1 MMIIE
6 TAALTK
12 TYNGRGGCR
21 GITLQVKE
29 GCIFGLL
36 GPNGAGK
43 STFVKMLA
51 GLHRPDS
58 GQATVL
64 GLPLGRPEARRK
76 FGYLPEL
83 FRFQDWLTPEEVLR
97 FHGQLGGLRP
107 RDTRASEF
115 RSRVRDVLE
124 LVGLSEAADRRVG
137 GFSKGMQQRLG
148 LAAAL
153 LLDPQLVILDEP
165 SSALDPIGRYEIRSL
180 LKRLR
185 GRGVTVFLN
194 THLLEDVE
202 ELCDEAAFLYGGEL
216 MASGPLHKLLSGTG
230 EGGGAGGS
238 GFNWRF
244 RLGGWL
250 PDTWEELNEAV
261 GGALSSL
268 LRLVEADK
276 SGSALL
282 SARVSDREQAGYL
295 CSLFIRN
302 GLTLYE
308 SGPETNSLEAWFL
321 RMAGSRQGGVPQ

>member
-1 MMIIE
+1 MMMIDTE
-6 TAALTK
+6 QLTK

-21 GITLQVKE
+21 GITLRVPE

-58 GQATVL
+58 GRAAVL
-64 GLPLGRPEARRK
+64 GQPLGRPEARRRL
-76 FGYLPEL
+76 GYLPEL
-83 FRFQDWLTPEEVLR
+83 FRFQDWLTPAEVLR
-97 FHGQLGGLRP
+97 FHGRLGGLRP
-107 RDTRASEF
+107 QEIRAPAF
-115 RSRVRDVLE
+115 RNRVRDTLE

-153 LLDPQLVILDEP
+153 LLDPELVILDEP
-165 SSALDPIGRYEIRSL
+165 ASALDPVGRYEIRSL

-185 GRGVTVFLN
+185 GKGVTVFLN

-216 MASGPLHKLLSGTG
+216 LASGPLHQLLSGTG
-230 EGGGAGGS
+230 DSGA
-238 GFNWRF
+238 NWRF
-244 RLGGWL
+244 RIGGWL
-250 PDTWEELNEAV
+250 PETWAELNEAV
-261 GGALSSL
+261 GGTL
-268 LRLVEADK
+268 LHLVEADE
-276 SGSALL
+276 SGNALL
-282 SARVSDREQAGYL
+282 TARVTDREQAGYL
-295 CSLFIRN
+295 CALFIRS

-308 SGPETNSLEAWFL
+308 SGPEPNSLEAWFL
-321 RMAGSRQGGVPQ
+321 RMAKFRQGGVPQ

>member
-1 MMIIE
+1 MMIE
-6 TAALTK
+6 TAELTK

-21 GITLQVKE
+21 GITLQVPE
-29 GCIFGLL
+29 GSIFGLL

-58 GQATVL
+58 GRATVL
-64 GLPLGRPEARRK
+64 GQPLGRPEARQRL
-76 FGYLPEL
+76 GYLPEL
-83 FRFQDWLTPEEVLR
+83 FRFQDWLTPVEVLR

-107 RDTRASEF
+107 QETRTPAF
-115 RSRVRDVLE
+115 RARVRDTLE
-124 LVGLSEAADRRVG
+124 LVGLAEAADRRVG

-153 LLDPQLVILDEP
+153 LLEPELVILDEP
-165 SSALDPIGRYEIRSL
+165 ASALDPIGRYEIRSL

-185 GRGVTVFLN
+185 SKGVTVFLN

-216 MASGPLHKLLSGTG
+216 VAAGPLQQLLGSTD
-230 EGGGAGGS
+230 GGS
-238 GFNWRF
+238 GINWRF

-250 PDTWEELNEAV
+250 PETWTELT
-261 GGALSSL
+261 GALPGTLASL
-268 LRLVEADK
+268 LNLAESDNQ
-276 SGSALL
+276 GNALIA
-282 SARVSDREQAGYL
+282 ARVTDREQAGYL
-295 CSLFIRN
+295 CSLFIRS

-308 SGPETNSLEAWFL
+308 SGPEPYSLEAWFI
-321 RMAGSRQGGVPQ
+321 RMAESRQGGVRQ

>member
-1 MMIIE
+1 MIID
-6 TAALTK
+6 TADLTK
-12 TYNGRGGCR
+12 TFNGRGGCR
-21 GITLQVKE
+21 GITLQVPE

-76 FGYLPEL
+76 LGYLPEL

-107 RDTRASEF
+107 SETRTPAF
-115 RSRVRDVLE
+115 RSRMRDTLE
-124 LVGLSEAADRRVG
+124 LVGLSEAATRKVG
-137 GFSKGMQQRLG
+137 TFSKGMQQRLG

-153 LLDPQLVILDEP
+153 LLEPELVILDEP
-165 SSALDPIGRYEIRSL
+165 ASALDPVGRYEIRAL

-185 GRGVTVFLN
+185 ERGVTVFLN

-216 MASGPLHKLLSGTG
+216 LASGPLHQLLSS
-230 EGGGAGGS
+230 AGDSSAGKA
-238 GFNWRF
+238 NWRF

-250 PDTWEELNEAV
+250 PESWEELDAAF
-261 GGALSSL
+261 GGSLSST
-268 LRLVEADK
+268 LRLVEADS

-282 SARVSDREQAGYL
+282 SARVTDREQAGYL
-295 CSLFIRN
+295 CALFIRS

-308 SGPETNSLEAWFL
+308 SSPERNNLEAWFL
-321 RMAGSRQGGVPQ
+321 RMAESRRGGVS

>member
-1 MMIIE
+1 MMMID
-6 TAALTK
+6 TSDLTK

-21 GITLQVKE
+21 GITLQVPE

-58 GQATVL
+58 GRAAVL
-64 GLPLGRPEARRK
+64 GQPLGRPEARRK
-76 FGYLPEL
+76 LGYLPEL
-83 FRFQDWLTPEEVLR
+83 FRFQDWLTATEVLR
-97 FHGQLGGLRP
+97 FHGRLGGLRP
-107 RDTRASEF
+107 HETRAPGF
-115 RSRVRDVLE
+115 RARVRDTLE
-124 LVGLSEAADRRVG
+124 LVGLSDAADRRVG

-153 LLDPQLVILDEP
+153 LLDPELVILDEP
-165 SSALDPIGRYEIRSL
+165 ASALDPVGRYEIRSL

-185 GRGVTVFLN
+185 ARGVTIFLN

-216 MASGPLHKLLSGTG
+216 LASGPLNELL
-230 EGGGAGGS
+230 GGAGDG
-238 GFNWRF
+238 GAIWRF

-250 PDTWEELNEAV
+250 PGTWAELNDAV
-261 GGALSSL
+261 GAALSSS
-268 LRLVEADK
+268 LRLVESDDR
-276 SGSALL
+276 GNALL
-282 SARVSDREQAGYL
+282 TARVADREQAGYL
-295 CSLFIRN
+295 SSLLIHS

-308 SGPETNSLEAWFL
+308 AGPERNGLEAWFL
-321 RMAGSRQGGVPQ
+321 RMAQSRQGGDSL

>member
-1 MMIIE
+1 MMMID
-6 TAALTK
+6 TADLTK

-21 GITLQVKE
+21 GITLQVPE

-58 GQATVL
+58 GRAAVL
-64 GLPLGRPEARRK
+64 GLPLGRPDARRK
-76 FGYLPEL
+76 LGYLPEL
-83 FRFQDWLTPEEVLR
+83 FRFQDWLTPVEVLR
-97 FHGQLGGLRP
+97 LHGRLGGLRSQE
-107 RDTRASEF
+107 TRSPAF
-115 RSRVRDVLE
+115 RGRVRDTLE
-124 LVGLSEAADRRVG
+124 LVGLSEAANRRVG

-153 LLDPQLVILDEP
+153 LLDPELIILDEP
-165 SSALDPIGRYEIRSL
+165 ASALDPIGRYEIRSL

-185 GRGVTVFLN
+185 SKGMTVFLN

-216 MASGPLHKLLSGTG
+216 LASGPLHKLLSGTG
-230 EGGGAGGS
+230 DS
-238 GFNWRF
+238 GDNWRF

-250 PDTWEELNEAV
+250 PETRAELNAEA
-261 GGALSSL
+261 GDALSSL
-268 LRLVEADK
+268 LRLVEADE
-276 SGSALL
+276 SGNALL
-282 SARVSDREQAGYL
+282 SARVADREQAGYL
-295 CSLFIRN
+295 CAAFIRC

-308 SGPETNSLEAWFL
+308 SGPEPNSLEDWFL
-321 RMAGSRQGGVPQ
+321 RMAGSRQGGDPQ

>member
-1 MMIIE
+1 MMIDTE
-6 TAALTK
+6 DLTK

-21 GITLQVKE
+21 GITLQVPE

-58 GQATVL
+58 GRATML
-64 GLPLGRPEARRK
+64 GQPLGRPEARRML
-76 FGYLPEL
+76 GYLPEL
-83 FRFQDWLTPEEVLR
+83 FRFQDWLTPVEVLC

-107 RDTRASEF
+107 KETRELAF
-115 RSRVRDVLE
+115 RSRVRDTLG

-153 LLDPQLVILDEP
+153 LLEPELVILDEP
-165 SSALDPIGRYEIRSL
+165 ASALDPVGRYEIRSL

-185 GRGVTVFLN
+185 GKGVTIFLN

-216 MASGPLHKLLSGTG
+216 LASGPLHKLLNGNGDSG
-230 EGGGAGGS
+230 A
-238 GFNWRF
+238 NWRF

-250 PDTWEELNEAV
+250 PEMLTELNDAV
-261 GGALSSL
+261 GGSLSSQ
-268 LRLVEADK
+268 LRLVEADE
-276 SGSALL
+276 SGNALL
-282 SARVSDREQAGYL
+282 SARVTDREQAGYL
-295 CSLFIRN
+295 CSQFIRF

-308 SGPETNSLEAWFL
+308 SAPERNNLEAWFL
-321 RMAGSRQGGVPQ
+321 RMAQSRQGGVSQ

>member
-1 MMIIE
+1 MMIID
-6 TAALTK
+6 TADLTK

-21 GITLQVKE
+21 GITLQVPK

-58 GQATVL
+58 GRAAVL

-76 FGYLPEL
+76 LGYLPEL

-97 FHGQLGGLRP
+97 FHGQLGGLRSQDMRTP
-107 RDTRASEF
+107 AF
-115 RSRVRDVLE
+115 RSRVRETLE
-124 LVGLSEAADRRVG
+124 LVGLLDAADRRVG

-148 LAAAL
+148 LAVAL
-153 LLDPQLVILDEP
+153 LLEPRLVILDEP
-165 SSALDPIGRYEIRSL
+165 ASALDPIGRYEIRSL

-185 GRGVTVFLN
+185 NKGVTVFLN

-202 ELCDEAAFLYGGEL
+202 ELCDEAAFLFEGEL
-216 MASGPLHKLLSGTG
+216 LASGLLHRLLGGDGNSG
-230 EGGGAGGS
+230 A
-238 GFNWRF
+238 NWRF

-250 PDTWEELNEAV
+250 PETWAELNDAV
-261 GGALSSL
+261 GGSLSSL
-268 LRLVEADK
+268 LRLVESDE
-276 SGSALL
+276 SGNALL
-282 SARVSDREQAGYL
+282 SARVTDREQAGYL
-295 CSLFIRN
+295 CSLFIRS

-308 SGPETNSLEAWFL
+308 SGPEPNSLETWFL
-321 RMAGSRQGGVPQ
+321 RMAESRKGGVSP

>member
-1 MMIIE
+1 MMMIDTE
-6 TAALTK
+6 ELTK
-12 TYNGRGGCR
+12 TYNGRVGCR
-21 GITLQVKE
+21 GITLQVPK

-58 GQATVL
+58 GRATVL
-64 GLPLGRPEARRK
+64 GQPLGRAEARRML
-76 FGYLPEL
+76 GYLPEL
-83 FRFQDWLTPEEVLR
+83 FRFQDWLTPVEVLR

-107 RDTRASEF
+107 QETRAPAF
-115 RSRVRDVLE
+115 RSRVRETLE
-124 LVGLSEAADRRVG
+124 LVGLSESADRRVG

-153 LLDPQLVILDEP
+153 LLDPELVILDEP
-165 SSALDPIGRYEIRSL
+165 ASALDPVGRYEIRSL

-185 GRGVTVFLN
+185 GRGVTIFLN

-216 MASGPLHKLLSGTG
+216 LASGPLHKLLSGTG
-230 EGGGAGGS
+230 DSGDSGAS
-238 GFNWRF
+238 WRF

-250 PDTWEELNEAV
+250 PETWAELNDAV
-261 GGALSSL
+261 SGALSSL
-268 LRLVEADK
+268 LRLVEADE
-276 SGSALL
+276 SGNALL
-282 SARVSDREQAGYL
+282 TARVTDREQVGYL
-295 CSLFIRN
+295 CSLFIRI

-308 SGPETNSLEAWFL
+308 SGPEPNSLEAWFL
-321 RMAGSRQGGVPQ
+321 RMAQSRQGGVPQ

>member
-1 MMIIE
+1 MMID
-6 TAALTK
+6 TAELTK

-21 GITLQVKE
+21 GITLQVPE

-58 GQATVL
+58 GRGTVL
-64 GLPLGRPEARRK
+64 GQPLGRPEARRK
-76 FGYLPEL
+76 LGYLPEL
-83 FRFQDWLTPEEVLR
+83 FRFQDWLTPVEVLR
-97 FHGQLGGLRP
+97 FHGRLGGLSP
-107 RDTRASEF
+107 RETRAPAF
-115 RSRVRDVLE
+115 RGRVRDTLE

-153 LLDPQLVILDEP
+153 LLDPKLVILDEP

-180 LKRLR
+180 LKQLR
-185 GRGVTVFLN
+185 SKGVTVFLN

-216 MASGPLHKLLSGTG
+216 LASGPLHKLLSGG
-230 EGGGAGGS
+230 DSGS
-238 GFNWRF
+238 GSINWRF

-250 PDTWEELNEAV
+250 PETWEELCAAM

-268 LRLVEADK
+268 LRLEEADAN
-276 SGSALL
+276 GNALL
-282 SARVSDREQAGYL
+282 TARVTDREQAGYL
-295 CSLFIRN
+295 CSLFIRS

-308 SGPETNSLEAWFL
+308 SGPEPNSLETWFL
-321 RMAGSRQGGVPQ
+321 RMAGSRQGGAPQ

>member
-1 MMIIE
+1 MMMIDTE
-6 TAALTK
+6 ALTK

-21 GITLQVKE
+21 GITLQVPE

-58 GQATVL
+58 GRANML
-64 GLPLGRPEARRK
+64 GQPLGRPEARRK
-76 FGYLPEL
+76 LGYLPEL
-83 FRFQDWLTPEEVLR
+83 FRFQDWLTPAEVLR

-107 RDTRASEF
+107 QETRAPAF
-115 RSRVRDVLE
+115 RIRVRDTLE

-153 LLDPQLVILDEP
+153 LLEPELMILDEP
-165 SSALDPIGRYEIRSL
+165 ASALDPVGRYEIRSL

-185 GRGVTVFLN
+185 GKGVTVFLN

-216 MASGPLHKLLSGTG
+216 LASGPLHKLLSGTG
-230 EGGGAGGS
+230 DS
-238 GFNWRF
+238 GDSWRF

-250 PDTWEELNEAV
+250 PETWAELNDAV
-261 GGALSSL
+261 GGTLSSL
-268 LRLVEADK
+268 LRLVEADE
-276 SGSALL
+276 SGNALL
-282 SARVSDREQAGYL
+282 TARVTDREQAGYL
-295 CSLFIRN
+295 CSLFIRS

-308 SGPETNSLEAWFL
+308 SGPEPNSLEAWFL

>member
-1 MMIIE
+1 MMMID
-6 TAALTK
+6 TADLTK

-21 GITLQVKE
+21 GITLQVPE

-58 GQATVL
+58 GRASVL

-76 FGYLPEL
+76 LGYLPEL
-83 FRFQDWLTPEEVLR
+83 FRFQDWLTPTEVLR
-97 FHGQLGGLRP
+97 FHGRLGGLRP
-107 RDTRASEF
+107 QETRSPAFRSKVRDT
-115 RSRVRDVLE
+115 LE

-153 LLDPQLVILDEP
+153 LLDPELVILDEP
-165 SSALDPIGRYEIRSL
+165 ASALDPVGRYEIRSL

-216 MASGPLHKLLSGTG
+216 LASGPLHKLLDAAGD
-230 EGGGAGGS
+230 GGGGGV
-238 GFNWRF
+238 NWRF

-250 PDTWEELNEAV
+250 PGSWAELSEAV
-261 GGALSSL
+261 GSLSSR
-268 LRLVEADK
+268 LRLVETDG
-276 SGSALL
+276 SGNALL
-282 SARVSDREQAGYL
+282 SARVTDREQAGYL
-295 CSLFIRN
+295 CSVFIRS

-308 SGPETNSLEAWFL
+308 SGPEPNSLEAWFL
-321 RMAGSRQGGVPQ
+321 RMAGSSHGGVPQ

>member
-1 MMIIE
+1 MMMID
-6 TAALTK
+6 TADLTK

-21 GITLQVKE
+21 GITLQVPE

-58 GQATVL
+58 GWAAML

-76 FGYLPEL
+76 LGYVPEL
-83 FRFQDWLTPEEVLR
+83 FRFQDWLTPAEVLR
-97 FHGQLGGLRP
+97 FHGQLGGLRARETRTP
-107 RDTRASEF
+107 SFRGKIRDT
-115 RSRVRDVLE
+115 LE
-124 LVGLSEAADRRVG
+124 LVGLAEAAERRVG

-153 LLDPQLVILDEP
+153 LLEPELLILDEP
-165 SSALDPIGRYEIRSL
+165 ASALDPVGRYEIRSL

-185 GRGVTVFLN
+185 GQGVTIFLN

-216 MASGPLHKLLSGTG
+216 LASGPLHKLLNGTG
-230 EGGGAGGS
+230 DSSA
-238 GFNWRF
+238 NWRF

-250 PDTWEELNEAV
+250 PEARAKLNDAV
-261 GGALSSL
+261 DGLFTVL
-268 LRLVEADK
+268 HLIEADED
-276 SGSALL
+276 GNALL
-282 SARVSDREQAGYL
+282 SAHVIDREQVARL
-295 CSLFIRN
+295 CAAFIRS

-308 SGPETNSLEAWFL
+308 SGPAPNSLEAWFL
-321 RMAGSRQGGVPQ
+321 RMAQSRQGGVQQ